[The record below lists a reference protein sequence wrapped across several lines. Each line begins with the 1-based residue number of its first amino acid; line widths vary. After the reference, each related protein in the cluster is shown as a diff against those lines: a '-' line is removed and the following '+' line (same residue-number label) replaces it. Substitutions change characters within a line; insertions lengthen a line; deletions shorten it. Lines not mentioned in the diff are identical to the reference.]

1 MDDRTRT
8 ELMVKSIALHIAVL
22 ISAGHLM
29 SLQKR
34 SWNRTKDALGQLAWF
49 IAVPTYPFAL
59 LIDRAIRVARLL
71 FLEGRARPSWSYC
84 LDGVL
89 GLHVETRSETHP
101 ASVALLAIPC
111 KELQKSA
118 MKRGLLGYGRLF
130 VLFCLMAQ
138 AVGTLVLSGRR
149 IRAGQMGD
157 MDIRNAWMAFG
168 GLVVQA
174 MSAIIVLTGRRW
186 EHIPRPLDATSSNA
200 NFRMVTIRNANQ
212 GDLGVV
218 ARLIVTTTVLGF
230 WYFRFH
236 IEDTIALIV
245 LGALYNKSDSVYS
258 AHYYPE
264 RAVLSSLVWLA
275 WPVMIFHAQRENA
288 GTVLFVSLFRSVGF
302 PIQELATKRFP
313 KWKDPLADM
322 LYVF

>member
-8 ELMVKSIALHIAVL
+8 ELIVKSIALHIAVL

-71 FLEGRARPSWSYC
+71 FLEGRARLSWSYC

-89 GLHVETRSETHP
+89 RLHVETRSETHP
-101 ASVALLAIPC
+101 SSVALLAI
-111 KELQKSA
+111 
-118 MKRGLLGYGRLF
+118 LGYGRLF

-157 MDIRNAWMAFG
+157 MDIRNAWMAFR

-218 ARLIVTTTVLGF
+218 ARFIVTTTVLSF

-264 RAVLSSLVWLA
+264 QAVLSSLVWLA